1 MLIQQNIQF
10 LLHTSS
16 LAHSTS
22 TDHLLGDG
30 KPIHLIW
37 SAPSSITF
45 IQGAVAR
52 GDLTQKIVGVRV
64 SGEILQLVTTIN
76 SMIDDLDSFAR
87 GVMRVAKEVG
97 TDGKLGGQADTDK
110 LVGTW
115 LDITYAPSIFL
126 RVTWLLIIY
135 LQGHL

>member
-1 MLIQQNIQF
+1 M
-10 LLHTSS
+10 
-16 LAHSTS
+16 
-22 TDHLLGDG
+22 
-30 KPIHLIW
+30 
-37 SAPSSITF
+37 
-45 IQGAVAR
+45 
-52 GDLTQKIVGVRV
+52 RV

-115 LDITYAPSIFL
+115 LDITYVPLILLHAI
-126 RVTWLLIIY
+126 WLLILY
-135 LQGHL
+135 SPGHL

>member
-1 MLIQQNIQF
+1 M
-10 LLHTSS
+10 
-16 LAHSTS
+16 
-22 TDHLLGDG
+22 
-30 KPIHLIW
+30 
-37 SAPSSITF
+37 
-45 IQGAVAR
+45 
-52 GDLTQKIVGVRV
+52 TQKIVGVRV

-126 RVTWLLIIY
+126 RATWLLILY
-135 LQGHL
+135 PPGHL